1 MQISRLFEIVYI
13 LLDKKSITA
22 GELAERFEVSV
33 RTIYR
38 DIESLSVAG
47 IPIYAERGKKG
58 GIRLMDNYIL
68 NKSVLSEQEKKE
80 ILAALNG
87 LVQTRAADY
96 SALNKLT
103 SFFGT
108 QSADESNWVSIDFSD
123 WSGKKQAFLELLK
136 TSILNC
142 QVLTFSYF
150 NSSGVQSERTVYPIQ
165 LWFKARTWYLK
176 AFCMDKKAFRTFRL
190 TRIRNAR
197 TTGDTFKREELLRE
211 VHLTATQTEQKDT
224 IATGTAGYS
233 ELIQGVPVEFKLWV
247 QREMAYRIYDEF
259 EEEEISELES
269 GDFLIRGY
277 YPMDNWV
284 YGIILSFGD
293 KAKVMSPNSLREEIS
308 AMGKRIMEQNL
319 KNQTVDKS

>member
-197 TTGDTFKREELLRE
+197 TTGDTFKREELSKE
-211 VHLTATQTEQKDT
+211 VHLTAMQTDQKDT
-224 IATGTAGYS
+224 TDTGTAGYS
-233 ELIQGVPVEFKLWV
+233 EMIQGVPVEFKLWV

-293 KAKVMSPNSLREEIS
+293 KAKVMSPDSLREEIS

>member
-47 IPIYAERGKKG
+47 IPIYAERGKNG

-87 LVQTRAADY
+87 LVQTRVADY

-142 QVLTFSYF
+142 QVLTFSYY
-150 NSSGVQSERTVYPIQ
+150 NSSGVQSDRTVYPVQ

-176 AFCMDKKAFRTFRL
+176 AFCLDKKAYRTFRL
-190 TRIRNAR
+190 TRIRNVG
-197 TTGDTFKREELLRE
+197 TTGETFHREELSMKADLAAIQADKKE
-211 VHLTATQTEQKDT
+211 IADT
-224 IATGTAGYS
+224 GIAGYS
-233 ELIQGVPVEFKLWV
+233 EQIQGASVAFELWV
-247 QREMAYRIYDEF
+247 QREMAYRVYDEF
-259 EEEEISELES
+259 EEEEIRELEN
-269 GDFLIRGY
+269 GDFLINGY

-284 YGIILSFGD
+284 YGMILSFGD
-293 KAKVMSPNSLREEIS
+293 KAKVIRPDFLREEIS
-308 AMGKRIMEQNL
+308 AIGERIRERNL
-319 KNQTVDKS
+319 KSHMEDKS

>member
-197 TTGDTFKREELLRE
+197 TTGDTFKREELSSE
-211 VHLTATQTEQKDT
+211 VHLTATQTHQKDT
-224 IATGTAGYS
+224 TATGTAGYS
-233 ELIQGVPVEFKLWV
+233 EIIQGVPVEFKLWV

-259 EEEEISELES
+259 EEEEISELEN

-293 KAKVMSPNSLREEIS
+293 KAKVMSPDSLREEIS

>member
-197 TTGDTFKREELLRE
+197 TTGDTFKREELSKE
-211 VHLTATQTEQKDT
+211 VHLTAMQTDQKDT
-224 IATGTAGYS
+224 TDTGTAGYS
-233 ELIQGVPVEFKLWV
+233 EMIQGVPVEFKLWI

-293 KAKVMSPNSLREEIS
+293 KAKVMSPDSLREEIS

>member
-233 ELIQGVPVEFKLWV
+233 EIIQGVPVEFKLWV

-293 KAKVMSPNSLREEIS
+293 KAKVMSPDSLREEIS

>member
-38 DIESLSVAG
+38 DMESLSVAG
-47 IPIYAERGKKG
+47 IPIYAERGKNG

-150 NSSGVQSERTVYPIQ
+150 NSSGVQSDRTVYPIQ

-176 AFCMDKKAFRTFRL
+176 AFCVEKKAYRTFRL

-197 TTGDTFKREELLRE
+197 TTGDTFKREELSSE
-211 VHLTATQTEQKDT
+211 VQLKAAQTDPKDT
-224 IATGTAGYS
+224 ADTGIVGYS
-233 ELIQGVPVEFKLWV
+233 ETIQGVPVEFKLWV

-259 EEEEISELES
+259 EEEEIRELES
-269 GDFLIRGY
+269 GDFIIHGY

-284 YGIILSFGD
+284 YGMILSFGD
-293 KAKVMSPNSLREEIS
+293 KAEVISPDSLRERIS
-308 AMGKRIMEQNL
+308 AMGKRIMERNF
-319 KNQTVDKS
+319 KSHTGG

>member
-13 LLDKKSITA
+13 LLDKKCITA

-47 IPIYAERGKKG
+47 IPIYAERGKNG

-123 WSGKKQAFLELLK
+123 WSGKKQGFLELLK

-150 NSSGVQSERTVYPIQ
+150 NSSGVQSDRTVYPIQ

-176 AFCMDKKAFRTFRL
+176 AFCMEKKAFRTFRL

-197 TTGDTFKREELLRE
+197 ATGETFKREDLS
-211 VHLTATQTEQKDT
+211 VGGHLTATQNNPKDT
-224 IATGTAGYS
+224 NDAAVVGYS
-233 ELIQGVPVEFKLWV
+233 EMVQGVPVEFKLWV
-247 QREMAYRIYDEF
+247 QREMAFRVYDEF
-259 EEEEISELES
+259 EEEEITELES
-269 GDFLIRGY
+269 GDFVIHGN
-277 YPMDNWV
+277 YPMDSWV
-284 YGIILSFGD
+284 YGMILSFGD
-293 KAKVMSPNSLREEIS
+293 KAKVISPNSLREEIS
-308 AMGKRIMEQNL
+308 VIGRRIMERNL
-319 KNQTVDKS
+319 ESDTEDEN

>member
-150 NSSGVQSERTVYPIQ
+150 NSTGVQSERTVYPIQ

-197 TTGDTFKREELLRE
+197 TTGDTFKREELSKE
-211 VHLTATQTEQKDT
+211 VHLTAAQTDQKDT
-224 IATGTAGYS
+224 TDTGTAGYS
-233 ELIQGVPVEFKLWV
+233 EMIQGVPVEFKLWV

-293 KAKVMSPNSLREEIS
+293 KAKVMSPDSLREEIS

>member
-150 NSSGVQSERTVYPIQ
+150 NSTGVQSERTVYPIQ

-197 TTGDTFKREELLRE
+197 TTGDTFKREELSKE
-211 VHLTATQTEQKDT
+211 VHLTAAQTDQKDT
-224 IATGTAGYS
+224 TDTGTAGYS
-233 ELIQGVPVEFKLWV
+233 GMIQGVPVEFKLWV

-293 KAKVMSPNSLREEIS
+293 KAKVMSPDSLREEIS

>member
-197 TTGDTFKREELLRE
+197 TTGDTFKREELSKE
-211 VHLTATQTEQKDT
+211 VHLTAMQTDQKDT
-224 IATGTAGYS
+224 TDTGTAGYS
-233 ELIQGVPVEFKLWV
+233 EMIQGVPVEFKLWI

-293 KAKVMSPNSLREEIS
+293 KAKVMSPESLREEIS

>member
-150 NSSGVQSERTVYPIQ
+150 NSTGVQSERTVYPIQ

-197 TTGDTFKREELLRE
+197 TTGDTFKREELSKE
-211 VHLTATQTEQKDT
+211 VHLTAMQTDQKDT
-224 IATGTAGYS
+224 TDTGTAGYS
-233 ELIQGVPVEFKLWV
+233 EMIQGVPVEFKLWV

-293 KAKVMSPNSLREEIS
+293 KAKVMSPDSLREEIS